1 LKRGGVGKSPSSAFT
16 SLERDDEA
24 RIEDGDGLAPAVTP
38 TLKILAFEDSY
49 DIRDMLRDG
58 DVEVEGT
65 TVFSQRWTS
74 ENCLE
79 VIKEFDPDVLLLD
92 YYMPP
97 FTGLAVL
104 KMVNEEV
111 KAGRLRRP
119 RRIVGM
125 SSESSCNASMLR
137 EGADDAC
144 VKWDIS
150 SWNGW
155 ENR

>member
-1 LKRGGVGKSPSSAFT
+1 VS
-16 SLERDDEA
+16 SLERESEA
-24 RIEDGDGLAPAVTP
+24 TVGGGKSTTPAVTP

-104 KMVNEEV
+104 K
-111 KAGRLRRP
+111 
-119 RRIVGM
+119 
-125 SSESSCNASMLR
+125 
-137 EGADDAC
+137 
-144 VKWDIS
+144 W
-150 SWNGW
+150 
-155 ENR
+155 